1 MQHIDEY
8 MFFITNEGQIVRE
21 GSIAGPST
29 PRTPMA
35 ANFFSVTFCDERREI
50 RNVT

>member
-29 PRTPMA
+29 PPL
-35 ANFFSVTFCDERREI
+35 FPSKLGLPI
-50 RNVT
+50 RLMPDP